1 MGAQATWGLSD
12 LRIHSTKLV
21 QIGFVVCLDS
31 HQVEG
36 GLCHFLY
43 HLILDFFWLEC
54 GPWGHCP
61 FPFPPLP
68 SAEVQASLK
77 GLGLHLGRR
86 ERGEGEGAMMLV
98 LHRMLH
104 SGTGG
109 TLGPTVGLHS
119 TLLVHM
125 ALGPWGPWPT
135 PWMGLQPLG
144 ALRLENPQYHFST
157 EGLCQGGGLG
167 N

>member
-1 MGAQATWGLSD
+1 MLPP
-12 LRIHSTKLV
+12 
-21 QIGFVVCLDS
+21 DS
-31 HQVEG
+31 
-36 GLCHFLY
+36 C
-43 HLILDFFWLEC
+43 FFGLEC

-119 TLLVHM
+119 TLLVQM
-125 ALGPWGPWPT
+125 GFGPWGPWAPH
-135 PWMGLQPLG
+135 WMGLQPLG
-144 ALRLENPQYHFST
+144 ALRIENPQYHFST
-157 EGLCQGGGLG
+157 EGALPWGKCLG
-167 N
+167 ELRSTVPL

>member
-1 MGAQATWGLSD
+1 MGKRSRGIENP
-12 LRIHSTKLV
+12 LRIELCCLS
-21 QIGFVVCLDS
+21 GFTPSRGWTLP
-31 HQVEG
+31 
-36 GLCHFLY
+36 FFY
-43 HLILDFFWLEC
+43 HLILGFFWLEC

-119 TLLVHM
+119 TLLVQM
-125 ALGPWGPWPT
+125 GFGPWGPWAPPLDGAT
-135 PWMGLQPLG
+135 APWGSQ
-144 ALRLENPQYHFST
+144 N
-157 EGLCQGGGLG
+157 
-167 N
+167 